1 MKEKSILLWKVN
13 TVSDTNMMH
22 VSPHASS
29 TAAKLVEKFK
39 SSEEAGWQAAA
50 SKPVSAL
57 PAAAYMAHTRATVYV

>member
-39 SSEEAGWQAAA
+39 SSEEAG
-50 SKPVSAL
+50 
-57 PAAAYMAHTRATVYV
+57 